1 MFEKFLFLSLS
12 KGRKRNW
19 FAVDEAVQILSV
31 HKPIQSRYLK
41 TTVIFDYVTD
51 QVT

>member
-31 HKPIQSRYLK
+31 HKPIQSS
-41 TTVIFDYVTD
+41 YVKLLIKND
-51 QVT
+51 KVP